1 MKIQKLLLSLLAS
14 AALFVACG
22 EEKEPEPT
30 IPQLNVD
37 QVELTFEQGG
47 GTGTITVTSN
57 RPWSITTDADW
68 LAFNPTQGT
77 ASDSPVSVTVT
88 ALANSSNDRTSSF
101 KVKTDFDYRTVNV
114 TQKGAKGED
123 PNTTPTGTGTQS
135 DPYNVIAA
143 IAAVADLS
151 WTSNT
156 EYQTT
161 DVVYVKGIISRIAEN
176 GTFTGGGSFGN
187 ASFFIST
194 DGTTNNEFQV
204 YRCLYLG
211 NKKYKSGQTDIK
223 VGDEVIICGKLMNYK
238 GNTPETDANNAY
250 VYSLNGETASQG
262 GEEPEAKGTGTLE
275 DPYNP
280 AGAAAAV
287 KNLTW
292 TSNTEYQTTDD
303 VYVKGKIS
311 RIAEKGTFT
320 ESGTFGNAT
329 FFISEDG
336 EQSGEFQVYRVLYL
350 GNKKYEEGQTD
361 IKVGDEVIICGKLM
375 NYRGNT
381 PETEAGKA
389 YVYSLNGETGG
400 GSGEEEIGDPKG
412 TGTLEDPYNPAG
424 AAAAVKNLTWTSNT
438 EYQTTDDVYV
448 KGKISRIAE
457 KGTFTESGT
466 FGNATF
472 FISEDGEQSGE
483 FQVYRVLYLG
493 NKKYEEGQTDIKV
506 GDEVIICGKLMNY
519 RGNTPETEAGK
530 AYVYSLNGATGGDEP
545 DPGEEIVEATVAE
558 AIAAEKDAKL
568 KVGPA
573 VVVAASDAGFLM
585 EQDGAM
591 IYVYRGKASV
601 GDNVTVQAT
610 KAEYSG
616 APQLSDP
623 EVTVNSTG
631 TEVTYPEPKD
641 ITATFDSYS
650 SQTREYVTY
659 KGTLAISGNYYNVT
673 VDGAEVKGSVLKP
686 LNNVTSLDGKEVVI
700 TGYYLYHTTTKAG
713 DKYLYVITTDI
724 KATDGTEPGGE
735 EPGGDEP
742 GESEEI
748 KAVSIAEF
756 LAAEDSKT
764 QPYKLT
770 GKVGKIVNS
779 TYGNFDLT
787 DATGT
792 VYVYGLVAKDLGGYG
807 PNKANDK
814 SFASIGI
821 KEGDEITIIGYRE
834 TFTDDSGSKDEV
846 VGSYYVSGASGGSD
860 EPGGGE
866 TPGGDLTNPFTSNV
880 KWTKGENAS
889 DAKATVNGQEITALK
904 LGTSSKVGVATIV
917 LPKGSTSIT
926 FYGVAW
932 KDKKSTLSAKIG
944 DTEVFSQALAAN
956 DGAAGNPPFTM
967 TVSASDCYTKTFD
980 ALAADTT
987 LTLTTTGSNSRV
999 VLFGINVK

>member
-22 EEKEPEPT
+22 KEKEPEPT

-68 LAFNPTQGT
+68 LAFSPTQGQ

-114 TQKGAKGED
+114 SQKGAKGED

-250 VYSLNGETASQG
+250 VYSLNGETSSQG

-280 AGAAAAV
+280 AGASAAV

-311 RIAEKGTFT
+311 RIADNGTFT
-320 ESGTFGNAT
+320 ESGTFGNASFYIVEEGT
-329 FFISEDG
+329 DF
-336 EQSGEFQVYRVLYL
+336 EFYVFRALYL
-350 GNKKYEEGQTD
+350 GNKKFEEGQTD

-400 GSGEEEIGDPKG
+400 GSGEEETGEPKG

-424 AAAAVKNLTWTSNT
+424 AAAAVKDLTWTSNE
-438 EYQTTDDVYV
+438 EYESTGDVYV
-448 KGKISRIAE
+448 KGKISRIVN
-457 KGTFTESGT
+457 KGTYTESGT
-466 FGNATF
+466 FGNASF

-483 FQVYRVLYLG
+483 FQVYRALYLG
-493 NKKYEEGQTDIKV
+493 NKKFESGQTDIKV
-506 GDEVIICGKLMNY
+506 GDEVIIYGKLMNY
-519 RGNTPETEAGK
+519 RNNTPETVSGK
-530 AYVYSLNGATGGDEP
+530 CYLYSLNGVTGGDV
-545 DPGEEIVEATVAE
+545 PG
-558 AIAAEKDAKL
+558 
-568 KVGPA
+568 
-573 VVVAASDAGFLM
+573 
-585 EQDGAM
+585 
-591 IYVYRGKASV
+591 
-601 GDNVTVQAT
+601 
-610 KAEYSG
+610 
-616 APQLSDP
+616 
-623 EVTVNSTG
+623 
-631 TEVTYPEPKD
+631 
-641 ITATFDSYS
+641 
-650 SQTREYVTY
+650 
-659 KGTLAISGNYYNVT
+659 
-673 VDGAEVKGSVLKP
+673 
-686 LNNVTSLDGKEVVI
+686 
-700 TGYYLYHTTTKAG
+700 
-713 DKYLYVITTDI
+713 
-724 KATDGTEPGGE
+724 PGGE
-735 EPGGDEP
+735 
-742 GESEEI
+742 SEDL
-748 KAVSIAEF
+748 KTATIAEF
-756 LAAEDSKT
+756 LAAADSKT

-770 GKVGKIVNS
+770 GKVGKIVNN

-834 TFTDDSGSKDEV
+834 TFTDDSGSKDEI

-866 TPGGDLTNPFTSNV
+866 TPGGDAEGGTISWTSGSSWTGVAEKAQTITLKAGTFTISAAKASGKTNP
-880 KWTKGENAS
+880 
-889 DAKATVNGQEITALK
+889 TVNGSANDCR
-904 LGTSSKVGVATIV
+904 VYA
-917 LPKGSTSIT
+917 
-926 FYGVAW
+926 A
-932 KDKKSTLSAKIG
+932 STLTI
-944 DTEVFSQALAAN
+944 
-956 DGAAGNPPFTM
+956 
-967 TVSASDCYTKTFD
+967 
-980 ALAADTT
+980 
-987 LTLTTTGSNSRV
+987 TTTGEAMTSIVFNISSQGQKRLTDITANTGSV
-999 VLFGINVK
+999 AKQATGDKTVTWTGSAKTVTFTVGEKAVYGSDGADKAGQFDFSSIVIK

>member
-68 LAFNPTQGT
+68 LAFSPTQGQ

-114 TQKGAKGED
+114 SQKGAKGED

-280 AGAAAAV
+280 AGASAAV

-311 RIAEKGTFT
+311 RIADNGTFT
-320 ESGTFGNAT
+320 EGGTYGNASFYIVEEGT
-329 FFISEDG
+329 DF
-336 EQSGEFQVYRVLYL
+336 EFYVFRALYL
-350 GNKKYEEGQTD
+350 GNKKYESGQTD

-400 GSGEEEIGDPKG
+400 GSGEEETGDPKGTGTLEDPYNPAGAAAAVKDLTWTSNEEYESTGDVYVKGKISRIVDKGTYTESGTFGNASFFISEDGEQSGEFQVYRALYLGNKKFEEGQTDIKVGDEVIIYGKLMNYRNNTPETVSGKCYLYSLNGVTGGDDPGPGPSGDPNG

-424 AAAAVKNLTWTSNT
+424 AAAAVKNLTWTSNDS
-438 EYQTTDDVYV
+438 YQTTDDVYV

-466 FGNATF
+466 FGNASF

-483 FQVYRVLYLG
+483 FQVYRALYLG
-493 NKKYEEGQTDIKV
+493 NKKFEEGQTDIKV
-506 GDEVIICGKLMNY
+506 GDEVIIYGKLMNY
-519 RGNTPETEAGK
+519 RNNTPETVSGK
-530 AYVYSLNGATGGDEP
+530 CYLYSLNGVTGGDV
-545 DPGEEIVEATVAE
+545 PG
-558 AIAAEKDAKL
+558 
-568 KVGPA
+568 
-573 VVVAASDAGFLM
+573 
-585 EQDGAM
+585 
-591 IYVYRGKASV
+591 
-601 GDNVTVQAT
+601 
-610 KAEYSG
+610 
-616 APQLSDP
+616 
-623 EVTVNSTG
+623 
-631 TEVTYPEPKD
+631 
-641 ITATFDSYS
+641 
-650 SQTREYVTY
+650 
-659 KGTLAISGNYYNVT
+659 
-673 VDGAEVKGSVLKP
+673 
-686 LNNVTSLDGKEVVI
+686 
-700 TGYYLYHTTTKAG
+700 
-713 DKYLYVITTDI
+713 
-724 KATDGTEPGGE
+724 PGGE
-735 EPGGDEP
+735 
-742 GESEEI
+742 SEDL
-748 KAVSIAEF
+748 KTATIAEF
-756 LAAEDSKT
+756 LAAADSKT

-787 DATGT
+787 DDSGT
-792 VYVYGLVAKDLGGYG
+792 VYVYGLVSKDLGGYS

-821 KEGDEITIIGYRE
+821 KEGDVITIVGFRE
-834 TFTDDSGSKDEV
+834 TFTNDSGSKDEV

-866 TPGGDLTNPFTSNV
+866 EPGDLTNPFTSNV

>member
-47 GTGTITVTSN
+47 GTSTITVTSN

-68 LAFNPTQGT
+68 LAFSPTQGQ

-114 TQKGAKGED
+114 SQKGAKGED
-123 PNTTPTGTGTQS
+123 PNVTPSGNGTAS
-135 DPYNVIAA
+135 SPYNVAA
-143 IAAVADLS
+143 ALEKAKSLQAYNSGDEL
-151 WTSNT
+151 TSSNSAEVYT
-156 EYQTT
+156 AGK
-161 DVVYVKGIISRIAEN
+161 VVSVEIDP
-176 GTFTGGGSFGN
+176 SFGN
-187 ASFFIST
+187 ATYYISA
-194 DGTTNNEFQV
+194 DGTSTVQLEV
-204 YRCLYLG
+204 YRGKYLEG
-211 NKKYKSGQTDIK
+211 VSFTTKDQLKA
-223 VGDEVIICGKLMNYK
+223 GDDVVVFGTIVNFK
-238 GNTPETDANNAY
+238 GDTPEYTTGSKLVSVNGETKAPEIDYSKFPMTTVAAFIEKAATGEYYRLKGKVSRFNSEYCSFDLEDESGKIY
-250 VYSLNGETASQG
+250 VYSVTNKDEWKSKISNGGTVELAGLYTLYTNKNTGATQHEVVNAQILSF
-262 GEEPEAKGTGTLE
+262 EAGSDTPSGDPKGTGTLE

-287 KNLTW
+287 KDLTW
-292 TSNTEYQTTDD
+292 TSNEEYESTGD

-311 RIAEKGTFT
+311 RIVDKGTYT
-320 ESGTFGNAT
+320 ESGTFGNAS

-336 EQSGEFQVYRVLYL
+336 EQSGEFQVYRALYL
-350 GNKKYEEGQTD
+350 GNKKFESGQTDIKVGDEVIIYGKLMNYRNNTPETVSGKCYLYSLNGVTGGDEPGPGPSGDPKGTGTLEDPYNPAGAAAAVKDLTWTANDNYETTDVVYVKGKICKIANKGTFTEGGSFGNASFFISEDGTGEGEFQVYRTLYLGNKKFEEGQTD

-381 PETEAGKA
+381 PETDANNS
-389 YVYSLNGETGG
+389 YLYSLNGV
-400 GSGEEEIGDPKG
+400 S
-412 TGTLEDPYNPAG
+412 
-424 AAAAVKNLTWTSNT
+424 
-438 EYQTTDDVYV
+438 
-448 KGKISRIAE
+448 
-457 KGTFTESGT
+457 
-466 FGNATF
+466 
-472 FISEDGEQSGE
+472 
-483 FQVYRVLYLG
+483 
-493 NKKYEEGQTDIKV
+493 
-506 GDEVIICGKLMNY
+506 
-519 RGNTPETEAGK
+519 
-530 AYVYSLNGATGGDEP
+530 GGDEP
-545 DPGEEIVEATVAE
+545 GPGEEATEATVAQ
-558 AIAAEKDAKL
+558 ALTAENDALL

-573 VVVAASDAGFLM
+573 VVVASADAGFLM

-591 IYVYRGKASV
+591 IYVYRGKAEV
-601 GDNVTVQAT
+601 GDNVTVQAK
-610 KAEYSG
+610 KAEYGG

-623 EVTVNSTG
+623 TVTVNSKG
-631 TEVTYPEPKD
+631 AEVTYPEAKD
-641 ITATFDSYS
+641 ITATFATYASDS
-650 SQTREYVTY
+650 REYVTY
-659 KGTLAISGNYYNVT
+659 KGTLAISGNYYNVN
-673 VDGAEVKGSVLKP
+673 VEGSDVVGSIIKP
-686 LNNVTSLDGKEVVI
+686 NNDIASFNGKEVII
-700 TGYYLYHTTTKAG
+700 TGYYLYHTTTKSG
-713 DKYLYVITTDI
+713 DKYLYVISTDV
-724 KATDGTEPGGE
+724 KATDGTEPGG
-735 EPGGDEP
+735 G
-742 GESEEI
+742 
-748 KAVSIAEF
+748 
-756 LAAEDSKT
+756 
-764 QPYKLT
+764 
-770 GKVGKIVNS
+770 
-779 TYGNFDLT
+779 
-787 DATGT
+787 
-792 VYVYGLVAKDLGGYG
+792 
-807 PNKANDK
+807 
-814 SFASIGI
+814 
-821 KEGDEITIIGYRE
+821 
-834 TFTDDSGSKDEV
+834 
-846 VGSYYVSGASGGSD
+846 D

-866 TPGGDLTNPFTSNV
+866 EPGDLTNQFTSNV

>member
-68 LAFNPTQGT
+68 LAFSPTQGQ

-114 TQKGAKGED
+114 SQKGAKGED

-280 AGAAAAV
+280 AGASAAV

-311 RIAEKGTFT
+311 RIADNGTFT
-320 ESGTFGNAT
+320 EGGTYGNASFYIVEEGT
-329 FFISEDG
+329 DF
-336 EQSGEFQVYRVLYL
+336 EFYVFRALYL
-350 GNKKYEEGQTD
+350 GNKKYESGQTD

-400 GSGEEEIGDPKG
+400 GSGEEETGDPKGTGTLEDPYNPAGAAAAVKDLTWTSNEEYESTGDVYVKGKISRIVDKGTYTESGTFGNASFFISEDGEQSGEFQVYRALYLGNKKFESGQTDIKVGDEVIIYGKLMNYRNNTPETVSGKCYLYSLNGVTGGDDPGPGPSGDPNG

-424 AAAAVKNLTWTSNT
+424 AAAAVKNLTWTSNDS
-438 EYQTTDDVYV
+438 YQTTDDVYV

-466 FGNATF
+466 FGNASF

-483 FQVYRVLYLG
+483 FQVYRALYLG
-493 NKKYEEGQTDIKV
+493 NKKFESGQTDIKV
-506 GDEVIICGKLMNY
+506 GDEVIIYGKLMNY
-519 RGNTPETEAGK
+519 RNNTPETVSGK
-530 AYVYSLNGATGGDEP
+530 CYLYSLNGVTGGDV
-545 DPGEEIVEATVAE
+545 PG
-558 AIAAEKDAKL
+558 
-568 KVGPA
+568 
-573 VVVAASDAGFLM
+573 
-585 EQDGAM
+585 
-591 IYVYRGKASV
+591 
-601 GDNVTVQAT
+601 
-610 KAEYSG
+610 
-616 APQLSDP
+616 
-623 EVTVNSTG
+623 
-631 TEVTYPEPKD
+631 
-641 ITATFDSYS
+641 
-650 SQTREYVTY
+650 
-659 KGTLAISGNYYNVT
+659 
-673 VDGAEVKGSVLKP
+673 
-686 LNNVTSLDGKEVVI
+686 
-700 TGYYLYHTTTKAG
+700 
-713 DKYLYVITTDI
+713 
-724 KATDGTEPGGE
+724 PGGE
-735 EPGGDEP
+735 
-742 GESEEI
+742 SEDL
-748 KAVSIAEF
+748 KTATIAEF
-756 LAAEDSKT
+756 LAAADSKT

-787 DATGT
+787 DDSGT
-792 VYVYGLVAKDLGGYG
+792 VYVYGLVSKDLGGYS

-821 KEGDEITIIGYRE
+821 KEGDVITIVGFRE
-834 TFTDDSGSKDEV
+834 TFTNDSGSKDEV

-866 TPGGDLTNPFTSNV
+866 EPGDLTNPFTSNV

>member
-14 AALFVACG
+14 ATLFVACG

-68 LAFNPTQGT
+68 LAFSPTQGQ

-114 TQKGAKGED
+114 SQKGAKGED

-280 AGAAAAV
+280 AGASAAV

-311 RIAEKGTFT
+311 RIADNGTFT
-320 ESGTFGNAT
+320 EGGTYGNASFYIVEEGT
-329 FFISEDG
+329 DF
-336 EQSGEFQVYRVLYL
+336 EFYVFRALYL
-350 GNKKYEEGQTD
+350 GNKKFEEGQTD

-389 YVYSLNGETGG
+389 YV
-400 GSGEEEIGDPKG
+400 
-412 TGTLEDPYNPAG
+412 
-424 AAAAVKNLTWTSNT
+424 
-438 EYQTTDDVYV
+438 
-448 KGKISRIAE
+448 
-457 KGTFTESGT
+457 
-466 FGNATF
+466 
-472 FISEDGEQSGE
+472 
-483 FQVYRVLYLG
+483 
-493 NKKYEEGQTDIKV
+493 
-506 GDEVIICGKLMNY
+506 
-519 RGNTPETEAGK
+519 
-530 AYVYSLNGATGGDEP
+530 
-545 DPGEEIVEATVAE
+545 
-558 AIAAEKDAKL
+558 
-568 KVGPA
+568 
-573 VVVAASDAGFLM
+573 
-585 EQDGAM
+585 
-591 IYVYRGKASV
+591 
-601 GDNVTVQAT
+601 
-610 KAEYSG
+610 
-616 APQLSDP
+616 
-623 EVTVNSTG
+623 
-631 TEVTYPEPKD
+631 
-641 ITATFDSYS
+641 
-650 SQTREYVTY
+650 
-659 KGTLAISGNYYNVT
+659 
-673 VDGAEVKGSVLKP
+673 
-686 LNNVTSLDGKEVVI
+686 
-700 TGYYLYHTTTKAG
+700 
-713 DKYLYVITTDI
+713 
-724 KATDGTEPGGE
+724 
-735 EPGGDEP
+735 
-742 GESEEI
+742 
-748 KAVSIAEF
+748 
-756 LAAEDSKT
+756 
-764 QPYKLT
+764 
-770 GKVGKIVNS
+770 
-779 TYGNFDLT
+779 
-787 DATGT
+787 
-792 VYVYGLVAKDLGGYG
+792 
-807 PNKANDK
+807 
-814 SFASIGI
+814 
-821 KEGDEITIIGYRE
+821 
-834 TFTDDSGSKDEV
+834 
-846 VGSYYVSGASGGSD
+846 
-860 EPGGGE
+860 
-866 TPGGDLTNPFTSNV
+866 
-880 KWTKGENAS
+880 
-889 DAKATVNGQEITALK
+889 
-904 LGTSSKVGVATIV
+904 
-917 LPKGSTSIT
+917 
-926 FYGVAW
+926 
-932 KDKKSTLSAKIG
+932 
-944 DTEVFSQALAAN
+944 
-956 DGAAGNPPFTM
+956 
-967 TVSASDCYTKTFD
+967 
-980 ALAADTT
+980 
-987 LTLTTTGSNSRV
+987 
-999 VLFGINVK
+999 

>member
-22 EEKEPEPT
+22 KEKEPEPT

-68 LAFNPTQGT
+68 LAFSPTQGQ

-114 TQKGAKGED
+114 SQKGAKGED

-280 AGAAAAV
+280 AGASAAV

-311 RIAEKGTFT
+311 RIADNGTFT
-320 ESGTFGNAT
+320 ESGTFGNASFYIVEEGT
-329 FFISEDG
+329 DF
-336 EQSGEFQVYRVLYL
+336 EFYVFRALYL
-350 GNKKYEEGQTD
+350 GNKKFEEGQTD

-400 GSGEEEIGDPKG
+400 GSGEEETGEPKG

-424 AAAAVKNLTWTSNT
+424 AAAAVKDLTWTSNE
-438 EYQTTDDVYV
+438 EYESTGDVYV
-448 KGKISRIAE
+448 KGKISRIVN
-457 KGTFTESGT
+457 KGTYTESGT
-466 FGNATF
+466 FGNASF

-483 FQVYRVLYLG
+483 FQVYRALYLG
-493 NKKYEEGQTDIKV
+493 NKKFESGQTDIKV
-506 GDEVIICGKLMNY
+506 GDEVIIYGKLMNY
-519 RGNTPETEAGK
+519 RNNTPETVSGK
-530 AYVYSLNGATGGDEP
+530 CYLYSLNGVTGGDV
-545 DPGEEIVEATVAE
+545 PG
-558 AIAAEKDAKL
+558 
-568 KVGPA
+568 
-573 VVVAASDAGFLM
+573 
-585 EQDGAM
+585 
-591 IYVYRGKASV
+591 
-601 GDNVTVQAT
+601 
-610 KAEYSG
+610 
-616 APQLSDP
+616 
-623 EVTVNSTG
+623 
-631 TEVTYPEPKD
+631 
-641 ITATFDSYS
+641 
-650 SQTREYVTY
+650 
-659 KGTLAISGNYYNVT
+659 
-673 VDGAEVKGSVLKP
+673 
-686 LNNVTSLDGKEVVI
+686 
-700 TGYYLYHTTTKAG
+700 
-713 DKYLYVITTDI
+713 
-724 KATDGTEPGGE
+724 PGGE
-735 EPGGDEP
+735 
-742 GESEEI
+742 SEDL
-748 KAVSIAEF
+748 KTATIAEF
-756 LAAEDSKT
+756 LAAADSKT

-770 GKVGKIVNS
+770 GKVGKIVNN

-834 TFTDDSGSKDEV
+834 TFTDDSGSKDEI

-866 TPGGDLTNPFTSNV
+866 TPGGDAEGGTISWTSGSSWTGVAEKAQTITLKAGTFTISAAKASGKTNP
-880 KWTKGENAS
+880 
-889 DAKATVNGQEITALK
+889 TVNGSANDCR
-904 LGTSSKVGVATIV
+904 VYA
-917 LPKGSTSIT
+917 
-926 FYGVAW
+926 A
-932 KDKKSTLSAKIG
+932 STLTI
-944 DTEVFSQALAAN
+944 
-956 DGAAGNPPFTM
+956 
-967 TVSASDCYTKTFD
+967 
-980 ALAADTT
+980 
-987 LTLTTTGSNSRV
+987 TTTGEAMTSIVFNISSQGQKRLTDITANTGSV
-999 VLFGINVK
+999 AKQATGDKTVTWTGSAKTVTFTVGEKAVYGSDGADKAGQFDFSSIVIK

>member
-22 EEKEPEPT
+22 KEKEPEPT

-68 LAFNPTQGT
+68 LAFSPTQGQ

-114 TQKGAKGED
+114 SQKGAKGED

-311 RIAEKGTFT
+311 RIADNGTFT
-320 ESGTFGNAT
+320 ESGTFGNASFYIVEEGT
-329 FFISEDG
+329 DF
-336 EQSGEFQVYRVLYL
+336 EFYVFRALYL
-350 GNKKYEEGQTD
+350 GNKKFEEGQTDIKVGDEVIICGKLMNYKGNTPETDANNAYVYSLNGETASQGGEEPEAKGTGTLEDPYNPAGAAAAVKNLTWTSNTEYQTTDDVYVKGKISRIADNGTFTESGTFGNASFYIVEEGTDFEFYVFRALYLGNKKFEEGQTD

-400 GSGEEEIGDPKG
+400 GSGEEETGEPKG

-424 AAAAVKNLTWTSNT
+424 AAAAVKDLTWTSNE
-438 EYQTTDDVYV
+438 EYESTGDVYV
-448 KGKISRIAE
+448 KGKISRIVN
-457 KGTFTESGT
+457 KGTYTESGT
-466 FGNATF
+466 FGNASF

-483 FQVYRVLYLG
+483 FQVYRALYLG
-493 NKKYEEGQTDIKV
+493 NKKFESGQTDIKV
-506 GDEVIICGKLMNY
+506 GDEVIIYGKLMNY
-519 RGNTPETEAGK
+519 RNNTPETVSGK
-530 AYVYSLNGATGGDEP
+530 CYLYSLNGVTGGDV
-545 DPGEEIVEATVAE
+545 PG
-558 AIAAEKDAKL
+558 
-568 KVGPA
+568 
-573 VVVAASDAGFLM
+573 
-585 EQDGAM
+585 
-591 IYVYRGKASV
+591 
-601 GDNVTVQAT
+601 
-610 KAEYSG
+610 
-616 APQLSDP
+616 
-623 EVTVNSTG
+623 
-631 TEVTYPEPKD
+631 
-641 ITATFDSYS
+641 
-650 SQTREYVTY
+650 
-659 KGTLAISGNYYNVT
+659 
-673 VDGAEVKGSVLKP
+673 
-686 LNNVTSLDGKEVVI
+686 
-700 TGYYLYHTTTKAG
+700 
-713 DKYLYVITTDI
+713 
-724 KATDGTEPGGE
+724 PGGE
-735 EPGGDEP
+735 
-742 GESEEI
+742 SEDL
-748 KAVSIAEF
+748 KTATIAEF
-756 LAAEDSKT
+756 LAAADSKT

-770 GKVGKIVNS
+770 GKVGKIVNN

-834 TFTDDSGSKDEV
+834 TFTDDSGSKDEI

-866 TPGGDLTNPFTSNV
+866 TPGGDAEGGTISWTSGSSWTGVAEKAQTITLKAGTFTISAAKASGKTNP
-880 KWTKGENAS
+880 
-889 DAKATVNGQEITALK
+889 TVNGSANDCR
-904 LGTSSKVGVATIV
+904 VYA
-917 LPKGSTSIT
+917 
-926 FYGVAW
+926 A
-932 KDKKSTLSAKIG
+932 STLTI
-944 DTEVFSQALAAN
+944 
-956 DGAAGNPPFTM
+956 
-967 TVSASDCYTKTFD
+967 
-980 ALAADTT
+980 
-987 LTLTTTGSNSRV
+987 TTTGEAMTSIVFNISSQGQKRLTDITANTGSV
-999 VLFGINVK
+999 AKQATGDKTVTWTGSAKTVTFTVGEKAVYGSDGADKAGQFDFSSIVIK